1 MQKQVQKYL
10 TKMRT
15 KPQYLQAKEKRKEN
29 TQIKDTRMKAV
40 LCEYQNRYK
49 KKKINRHFD
58 VNSRKRGGGMAS
70 PWKISLFSAWW
81 KKFLVS
87 SRSIHRWNADKRA
100 DEPVRAL
107 IVESGNSSR
116 REKRS
121 LQTFICKNKCLRPV
135 LNTLST
141 KFYFRV

>member
-1 MQKQVQKYL
+1 MKK
-10 TKMRT
+10 
-15 KPQYLQAKEKRKEN
+15 KR
-29 TQIKDTRMKAV
+29 
-40 LCEYQNRYK
+40 

-58 VNSRKRGGGMAS
+58 ANSRKRGGGMAS

-107 IVESGNSSR
+107 IVKSGNSSR
-116 REKRS
+116 REKRT
-121 LQTFICKNKCLRPV
+121 LQTFIFTNKCLRPV
-135 LNTLST
+135 VNTLST
-141 KFYFRV
+141 KFYQFFERNYVPIIDQYFIQLWKALYTFKIYTINIRHGSREDEKS